1 MNAAAAAA
9 AAHEIRRLKSDI
21 NNDSNDKQ
29 GRGKHNTT
37 QRPHGHTSNPAQ
49 HFIKRHEQVI
59 MERHEFTMGPGG
71 MEPGPGRCKDA
82 LVE

>member
-1 MNAAAAAA
+1 MIATTNKGG
-9 AAHEIRRLKSDI
+9 E
-21 NNDSNDKQ
+21 
-29 GRGKHNTT
+29 KHNTT

-82 LVE
+82 LVEWFMRTRLTEP